1 MNQNNPSDPPKRE
14 VVGVFADR
22 EQFEAAIRALLA
34 AGYERRDLSV
44 LASHESLDAAGKP
57 SKPWKDVVTALV
69 GEVKYE
75 VPLVASGAILLA
87 GGSVAALIAGLVG
100 ATVGGMAV
108 KEVLDEVTS
117 SPHTD
122 DFARA
127 LNAGS
132 VILWVQIPHGEKES
146 ISATILEECGAT
158 NVHTHAHSSL

>member
-1 MNQNNPSDPPKRE
+1 MNHRNPSDSPKRE

-22 EQFEAAIRALLA
+22 QQFEAAIRALLA
-34 AGYERRDLSV
+34 AGYDRRDLSV

-57 SKPWKDVVTALV
+57 SKAWNDVITALV
-69 GEVKYE
+69 GEIKYE
-75 VPLVASGAILLA
+75 IPLVASGAIFLA
-87 GGSVAALIAGLVG
+87 GGPVAALIAGLLG
-100 ATVGGMAV
+100 AAVGGMAV
-108 KEVLDEVTS
+108 KEVLDQVTA

-127 LNAGS
+127 LDAGS

-158 NVHTHAHSSL
+158 NVHTHAHSSP

>member
-57 SKPWKDVVTALV
+57 SKPWKDAITALV